1 MPEQKE
7 RKHLKYS
14 ILALENLRKVGKY
27 DMCKVSYRGLINN
40 RNLSSWFSVEA
51 IGNLQVQRDSN
62 QKMLKKKSQKTQRNG

>member
-7 RKHLKYS
+7 RKHLQYS
-14 ILALENLRKVGKY
+14 MLALENLRKVGKY